1 MMITT
6 GATLFAQ
13 NASVNPYGLVYQGA
27 ITKNEEGRV
36 HIHPVSY
43 KNKYGIDISAN
54 LYTPAGYDG
63 NKRYP
68 AIVVAHPNGG
78 VKEQVAGLYAQR
90 LANKDF
96 LPLLPMRPI
105 REQVEEH
112 PAIRTYRLTG

>member
-43 KNKYGIDISAN
+43 KNKHGIDISAN

-63 NKRYP
+63 NKRYLL
-68 AIVVAHPNGG
+68 G
-78 VKEQVAGLYAQR
+78 QYADGTR
-90 LANKDF
+90 LSHGQLKPGYRCLF
-96 LPLLPMRPI
+96 LAL
-105 REQVEEH
+105 
-112 PAIRTYRLTG
+112 